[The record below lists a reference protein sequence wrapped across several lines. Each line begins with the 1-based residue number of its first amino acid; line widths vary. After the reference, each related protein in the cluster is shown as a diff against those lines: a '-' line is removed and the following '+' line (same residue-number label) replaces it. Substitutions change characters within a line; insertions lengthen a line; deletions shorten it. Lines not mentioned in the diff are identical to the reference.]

1 MTQAARSG
9 RQNIIEGSERSATSK
24 DTEMK
29 LTDVARASLS
39 ELRGDYEIWILDR
52 GQLPWSVHSPEA
64 KAVNAI
70 SLDPASFTD
79 DMVHESAKHAMEQ
92 RKKYARWLDADDAVI
107 VANAML
113 IVIGRA

>member
-39 ELRGDYEIWILDR
+39 ELRGDYEIVILDR
-52 GQLPWSVHSPEA
+52 AGSPGQCIRRTPKP
-64 KAVNAI
+64 
-70 SLDPASFTD
+70 
-79 DMVHESAKHAMEQ
+79 
-92 RKKYARWLDADDAVI
+92 
-107 VANAML
+107 
-113 IVIGRA
+113 